1 MCKPMKTF
9 DRLVINQLSVVGTC
23 CVVVIKR
30 EDFIKCK
37 ESQKVRHVRVKKSV
51 LYAINIILPLA
62 LGLIVYVFDKPKSFI
77 SNWVFNLTGFRSNTY
92 IFPKIIDYHFPDFV
106 WAYSLMFVL
115 YIVSGI
121 YKKKLVLSILISV
134 VFSIALEVIQLF
146 QTNMFTFDVI
156 DIGVEI
162 LAILMAALIIKIIE
176 RKV

>member
-1 MCKPMKTF
+1 MKTF

-62 LGLIVYVFDKPKSFI
+62 LGLIVYVFDKPNSFV
-77 SNWVFNLTGFRSNTY
+77 SNWIYTFTGFRSNTC